1 MAFLVE
7 NAFGGKELVQDANH
21 HPTIRLFTT
30 RKLTAARPLS
40 ELGEDTNQGQW
51 TRGTALVKDMPPRPY
66 PEDGAPSASPDRPTA
81 QAAPAPPGAPP
92 PPRGGSPRP

>member
-30 RKLTAARPLS
+30 RKLTAAQPLS
-40 ELGEDTNQGQW
+40 ELGEDTNAGGW
-51 TRGTALVKDMPPRPY
+51 VRGVELPWSVASNVSISD
-66 PEDGAPSASPDRPTA
+66 DGAHDANDDN
-81 QAAPAPPGAPP
+81 
-92 PPRGGSPRP
+92 